1 MAGLFDKQAE
11 LYLDARPN
19 YPRQWYS
26 LLADRTSLHSLAWDV
41 GTGNGQAAL
50 GGHCRGHELMRVAEH
65 YEKVFGTD
73 VSEAQLKCAMPH
85 PRVKYLHTPLSLSD
99 DELVNLIG
107 VDNSVDL
114 VTVAQAV
121 HWFDLPRFYSI
132 VTRLLRKPGGVIAVW
147 GYNDI
152 AVNPEFDPV
161 MKRFHDTTLPFWHP
175 NIQYIFDGYRTLPFP
190 FESIGLGS
198 EGEPLALNIP
208 KELSFDGFLGMVRS
222 WSAVITAKET
232 GVDLLPSEVVKE
244 FECAWGGSKLV
255 RSVVYKGFM
264 LAGKVNKL

>member
-1 MAGLFDKQAE
+1 MAALFDKQAE

-50 GGHCRGHELMRVAEH
+50 GIAGHELMRVAEH

-264 LAGKVNKL
+264 LAGKVDKL

>member
-1 MAGLFDKQAE
+1 MAGLFDRQAE

-26 LLADRTSLHSLAWDV
+26 LLANRTSLHSFAWDV

-50 GGHCRGHELMRVAEH
+50 GVAEH
-65 YEKVFGTD
+65 YEKVIGTD

-132 VTRLLRKPGGVIAVW
+132 VTRLLRKPGGMIAVW

-190 FESIGLGS
+190 FESIGLGL
-198 EGEPLALNIP
+198 EGEPLALDIP